1 MRKRIF
7 LIEKKIEVVQCFNE
21 TNKNTLIEGKHITE
35 NKFIHIKVV
44 LIHRKSILSYAKEF
58 SFSSPFFKQKE
69 HKDKSNILTTKNTI
83 NNKLLKLVVIF
94 CNKISKTEIIKD
106 GKKNNIHDQ

>member
-1 MRKRIF
+1 M
-7 LIEKKIEVVQCFNE
+7 LQCTWEE
-21 TNKNTLIEGKHITE
+21 TNKNLLIEGKHITE

-69 HKDKSNILTTKNTI
+69 HKNKSNILTTKNTI
-83 NNKLLKLVVIF
+83 NNKLLKLVIF

-106 GKKNNIHDQ
+106 GKKHNIHDQ